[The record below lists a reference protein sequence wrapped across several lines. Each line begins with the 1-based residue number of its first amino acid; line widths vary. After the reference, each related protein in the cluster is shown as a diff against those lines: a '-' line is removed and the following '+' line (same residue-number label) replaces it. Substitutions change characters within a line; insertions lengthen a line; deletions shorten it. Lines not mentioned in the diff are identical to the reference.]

1 MYKKKEIPQK
11 GDIVLAKVKKIIGN
25 GAFVEL
31 FEYVDK
37 FNKTLEAFLPIYEL
51 GGRVKN
57 IKNFIRE
64 GDVIVVQVFDVRGN
78 KIDVSLRRV
87 NEEQKRLKLEDYKRE
102 QKAHRI
108 LVDLAKKLNMSEE
121 EIYNKLGYK
130 ILEKYGN
137 LYDFFIEVLKEGKKA
152 IRFRLP
158 KRIKDELYELIIQR
172 VKLPEVKLE
181 GILELI
187 CLEGDG
193 IERIK
198 KVLLQIDNKEKVNV
212 TYIGAP
218 KYKIVIKGPDYKEIR
233 KRLEYIIKNAEELAK
248 KEKVEFKFKEIEE

>member
-1 MYKKKEIPQK
+1 MYKLKELPQK

-31 FEYVDK
+31 MEYVDK
-37 FNKTLEAFLPIYEL
+37 NNQFLEAFLPIYEL
-51 GGRVKN
+51 AGRVKN

-78 KIDVSLRRV
+78 RIDVSLRRV
-87 NEEQKRLKLEDYKRE
+87 NEEQRRLKLEFYKRE
-102 QKAHRI
+102 QKAHKL
-108 LVDLAKKLNMSEE
+108 LVDLAKKLGMNEE
-121 EIYNKLGYK
+121 EMYNKLGYK
-130 ILEKYGN
+130 ILEKYES

-152 IRFRLP
+152 IKFRLP
-158 KRIKDELYELIIQR
+158 KKIKDELYELITQR
-172 VKLPEVKLE
+172 IKLPEVKLE

-193 IERIK
+193 VERIK
-198 KVLLQIDNKEKVNV
+198 KVLLEILKEDKVEII
-212 TYIGAP
+212 YIGAP
-218 KYKIVIKGPDYKEIR
+218 KYKLIIKGPDYKEIR
-233 KRLEYIIKNAEELAK
+233 KRLKKILEKAEEIAK